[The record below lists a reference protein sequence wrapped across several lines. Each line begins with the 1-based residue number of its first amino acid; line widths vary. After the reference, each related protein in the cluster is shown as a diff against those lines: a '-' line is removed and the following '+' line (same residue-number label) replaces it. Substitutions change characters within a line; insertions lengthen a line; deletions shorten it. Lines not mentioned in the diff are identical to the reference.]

1 MDADLLL
8 IFGFVLAILL
18 IVLTFGTLAGNR
30 SRAHKLQRLELEAR
44 IAEAKAGQ
52 AATDNT
58 EHRQLEE
65 RIRVLERIATDG
77 NHALASQI
85 DELRDP
91 QEIEVRTMPQGA
103 TR

>member
-30 SRAHKLQRLELEAR
+30 SRTHKLQRLEMEAR

-65 RIRVLERIATDG
+65 RIRVLERIATD
-77 NHALASQI
+77 ASAEMSR
-85 DELRDP
+85 ELNAGR
-91 QEIEVRTMPQGA
+91 EKREVK
-103 TR
+103 

>member
-1 MDADLLL
+1 MGADLLL

-52 AATDNT
+52 AATGNT

-65 RIRVLERIATDG
+65 RIRVLERIATDS
-77 NHALASQI
+77 NSTDARETRRLSAEIDALRTE
-85 DELRDP
+85 DEKHDKD
-91 QEIEVRTMPQGA
+91 
-103 TR
+103 

>member
-30 SRAHKLQRLELEAR
+30 SRTHKLQRLELEAR

-52 AATDNT
+52 AATGNT

-85 DELRDP
+85 DELRDL
-91 QEIEVRTMPQGA
+91 QEIEDRTMPQGA

>member
-52 AATDNT
+52 AATGNT

-85 DELRDP
+85 EELRDLR
-91 QEIEVRTMPQGA
+91 EIEDHTAPRERA
-103 TR
+103 R